1 VKPVYSTPTGDR
13 VATFNPATAEFDD
26 LELGGPVA
34 IEVGVACS
42 DEISPI
48 TTAGVAA
55 TLRAPCGI
63 SLSEV
68 RASLTTAAATGT
80 FTVDVLVG
88 GASILSTLLTI
99 DATETTS
106 TTATT
111 PPVIDTPAISDDAEI
126 EIEITDT
133 ADDTATGLKVWLK
146 GVRT

>member
-26 LELGGPVA
+26 LELGL

-48 TTAGVAA
+48 TTAGVAT
-55 TLRAPCGI
+55 TLRAPCAI